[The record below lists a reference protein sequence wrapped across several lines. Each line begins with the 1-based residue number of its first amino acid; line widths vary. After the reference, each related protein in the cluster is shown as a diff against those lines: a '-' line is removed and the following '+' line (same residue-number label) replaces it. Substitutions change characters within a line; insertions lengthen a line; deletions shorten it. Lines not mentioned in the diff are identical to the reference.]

1 MQIKKTD
8 KAAQYA
14 WQGWV
19 NFTKAMTMA
28 VIASTFLLILL
39 ALIFT

>member
-1 MQIKKTD
+1 MHIKKTD
-8 KAAQYA
+8 KAAQHA

-19 NFTKAMTMA
+19 GFTKAMSIA
-28 VIASTFLLILL
+28 VGVSTFLLILL

>member
-1 MQIKKTD
+1 MHIKKTD
-8 KAAQYA
+8 KAAQQA

-19 NFTKAMTMA
+19 SFTKAMTVA
-28 VIASTFLLILL
+28 TGGSVLLLILL